1 MNPVFLLLFPQVYC
15 RVCYLKNFG
24 PGGKNKYG
32 DKTHFE
38 AEDADPDACLRCHGK
53 VFEAEKLVA
62 KAGVIHKYCLSCN
75 DCKCNLDASSF
86 FNGADGEVSP
96 REMQHT

>member
-1 MNPVFLLLFPQVYC
+1 M
-15 RVCYLKNFG
+15 CYLRNFG

-32 DKTHFE
+32 DKTHFDTE
-38 AEDADPDACLRCHGK
+38 ESDPDACIRCKGK

-62 KAGVIHKYCLSCN
+62 KAGLIHKYCLECR

-86 FNGADGEVSP
+86 FNGGDGDVS
-96 REMQHT
+96 MHTGFIS